1 MGNILEA
8 LASPVV
14 EAVGGILG
22 AVGNVVSTNMTN
34 KTNKGIANAQNELN
48 YKMFQEQNEWNLA
61 QWHRENEYNS
71 PSAQR
76 ARLEAAGYNPYSLLG
91 QSSLGGVSAQGVS
104 SAQAQPAAGWQAQN
118 PMYGAAF
125 TESFKSMAEGMKSL
139 EESRM
144 LNVQNKT
151 EDDLRRA
158 NLDILLANGRI
169 SRKTYEKLKL
179 EIQQTKDTY
188 DSIVSSAQSKAK
200 TDFHNAQI
208 QEMQSAIMREFGV
221 QKASGEVMKLVNDA
235 ALAAIQGDT
244 EKAQQLYYDILGK
257 TEQKK
262 VDIMDFNAKTE
273 RLNAVTNRLV
283 GEATAENQRSQA
295 TESRARTAYQNM
307 VNSVYQLFGRA
318 EEATN
323 FLQMLNDLKGQSIEN
338 QRKAIELYVEK
349 HTRRTKQFG
358 THMRN
363 IFGWLPF
370 MVAPFEKVPVKP
382 GSAKPMP
389 VRGFA
394 F

>member
-1 MGNILEA
+1 MAETTLDIGGL
-8 LASPVV
+8 
-14 EAVGGILG
+14 VGGVLG
-22 AVGNVVSTNMTN
+22 AISNIFTNRKTN
-34 KTNKGIANAQNELN
+34 KTNKAIADAQNELN

-61 QWHRENEYNS
+61 QWNRENEYNT

-76 ARLEAAGYNPYSLLG
+76 LRLEQAGYNPYSLLG
-91 QSSLGGVSAQGVS
+91 QSSLGGMSAQGVT
-104 SAQAQPAAGWQAQN
+104 SAQWPGAAGWQAQD
-118 PMYGAAF
+118 PRIGSVF
-125 TESFKSMAEGMKSL
+125 SDSFKSIADGLKSM
-139 EESRM
+139 EESR
-144 LNVQNKT
+144 LINTQNQT

-158 NLDILLANGRI
+158 NLDVLLANGRI

-244 EKAQQLYYDILGK
+244 ERAQQLYYDILGK

-262 VDIMDFNAKTE
+262 VQIQEFQAKTE

-307 VNSVYQLFGRA
+307 VNSVYQMFGRA
-318 EEATN
+318 QEATK
-323 FLQMLNDLKGQSIEN
+323 FLTMLEDLQGQRYENIEA
-338 QRKAIELYVEK
+338 QVQAYVAK

-358 THMRN
+358 EHMRN
-363 IFGWLPF
+363 ILGWLPF
-370 MVAPFEKVPVKP
+370 VAVPVSRMNPNKR
-382 GSAKPMP
+382 P
-389 VRGFA
+389 VVGGFK
-394 F
+394 